1 KAQLGTLLLK
11 PIFRRLNM
19 QQRLAPQEL
28 YTLLPRIP
36 KHLRGLGETSPN
48 SAITPQLRHLID
60 LRVSQLNHCC
70 FCQHM
75 HTEEARQD
83 GERQV
88 RLDVLAAWREAPCFT
103 AQERAALAWAE
114 ALTLLATQPI
124 PAQAYEDAL
133 ALFGMRDLLE
143 LSTVV
148 LQINSW
154 NRLAVSLQVTP
165 VIEEQVASVP

>member
-1 KAQLGTLLLK
+1 
-11 PIFRRLNM
+11 M
-19 QQRLAPQEL
+19 SQRFSPQEL
-28 YTLLPRIP
+28 YALCPRIP
-36 KHLRGLGETSPN
+36 RHLNALGATSAD
-48 SAITPQLRHLID
+48 SAVTPQLRHLIN

-75 HTEEARQD
+75 HSEEARQD

-88 RLDVLAAWREAPCFT
+88 RLDVLPAWREAPCFT
-103 AQERAALAWAE
+103 ANERAALAWAE

-124 PAQAYEDAL
+124 PDAVYDEAL
-133 ALFGMRDLLE
+133 ACFGIGDLLE

-154 NRLAVSLQVTP
+154 NRLAVSMRFSP
-165 VIEEQVASVP
+165 VIEDAVA